1 MTAENLA
8 AIKLRALL
16 INLGTTDTRWQ
27 AAGMGPSGS
36 NLASRLTDADYV
48 KTAPADH
55 HTFLVECTPKAPD
68 LLIKE
73 GEDPICTDPAGADR
87 ADVNAR
93 IIAQTTAFLLP

>member
-1 MTAENLA
+1 MTSENLA
-8 AIKLRALL
+8 AIKPRALL
-16 INLGTTDTRWQ
+16 INLGTTGARWQ

-48 KTAPADH
+48 ETAPADH
-55 HTFLVECTPKAPD
+55 HTFLAECTPKAPD

-73 GEDPICTDPAGADR
+73 DEDPICTDPTGTTGADGH
-87 ADVNAR
+87 AR